1 MDKKRPR
8 WRRRGHHAKYLNGK
22 KTSHG
27 KYRIGLFI
35 ISKLTQS
42 LEIEPIKITLLVAS
56 AVRAKL
62 VKLRAKRRRR
72 RMLKVDFQLL
82 IRTGRRSS
90 GCRQV
95 LRPCGSGAHPCQGVP
110 PSRPCHPLHLRRRPG
125 KCCWGQRRGSRH
137 RRHRP
142 PYLVHCRT
150 CGASSRRSIL
160 HKPHPPSGRV

>member
-22 KTSHG
+22 TSRG

-35 ISKLTQS
+35 ISELTQS

-142 PYLVHCRT
+142 PYLVHYRT

-160 HKPHPPSGRV
+160 HKPRPPGGRV